1 MDSDPKA
8 RPCLLDERFLAPAGG
23 VGIALSVFLGA
34 LLACSALIA
43 WSAATDLQH
52 TRSREDRA
60 ILVSFAPVT
69 LLLVTFLASLAARAF
84 HRGVRV
90 RCDGRELIVD
100 LAGLPV
106 LGRSTIRI
114 PLARIVRLDL
124 SLERRDSPGLALL
137 CLRLARQGASG
148 LREDVVYLV
157 PEPGTRAETS
167 LRKLAHALSTLLG
180 WPAGIAIRDDSNLLE
195 FRLTPSGAGGPSLIP
210 GRFVPETW
218 KPGQLVVLRYPVSS
232 LQEVGGIA
240 REFGRMCGATGG
252 TFLGYLGAGALGGSL
267 VSEILVVGGGT
278 LAGAWPVG
286 RLLESL
292 ADSQREVELDWSSGR
307 LCVRT
312 ERTRQELALSDVQ
325 EVVVSSHTADDL
337 LEATHDPTRA
347 GETRGDAI
355 HRNLAHP
362 GRLRWYEILLDTSTA
377 PVSLLRTATFLR
389 GESEPER
396 LRQCAAELARGLK
409 VPIRG

>member
-1 MDSDPKA
+1 MESDLQT

-23 VGIALSVFLGA
+23 VRIALSMFFGA
-34 LLACSALIA
+34 LLACSVLIA
-43 WSAATDLQH
+43 RTAATDLQH

-69 LLLVTFLASLAARAF
+69 LFLVTFLASLTVRAF
-84 HRGVRV
+84 ENGVRV
-90 RCDGRELIVD
+90 RCDGRELILD

-106 LGRSTIRI
+106 LGRSTIRV

-124 SLERRDSPGLALL
+124 SLERRDSPGLALV
-137 CLRLARQGASG
+137 CLRLARHGARG
-148 LREDVVYLV
+148 LCEDVVYLV
-157 PEPGTRAETS
+157 PESETMAESS
-167 LRKLAHALSTLLG
+167 LRKMAHALSTLLG

-195 FRLTPSGAGGPSLIP
+195 VRLIPSGAGGPSLIP

-218 KPGQLVVLRYPVSS
+218 KPGQHVVLLEPVSS
-232 LQEVGGIA
+232 LQEVGRIA
-240 REFGRMCGATGG
+240 REFGRMCGAAGG
-252 TFLGYLGAGALGGSL
+252 SCLGYLIAGALGGSL
-267 VSEILVVGGGT
+267 VRETLVVGGAT
-278 LAGAWPVG
+278 LAGAWLLG

-292 ADSQREVELDWSSGR
+292 ADGRRAVELDWSSGR

-312 ERTRQELALSDVQ
+312 ERARHDLALSDVQ

-337 LEATHDPTRA
+337 LEATHDPTRV
-347 GETRGDAI
+347 GGTRGDAMR
-355 HRNLAHP
+355 RNLAHP
-362 GRLRWYEILLDTSTA
+362 GRLKWYEILLDTSTE

-396 LRQCAAELARGLK
+396 LRQCGAELARSLK